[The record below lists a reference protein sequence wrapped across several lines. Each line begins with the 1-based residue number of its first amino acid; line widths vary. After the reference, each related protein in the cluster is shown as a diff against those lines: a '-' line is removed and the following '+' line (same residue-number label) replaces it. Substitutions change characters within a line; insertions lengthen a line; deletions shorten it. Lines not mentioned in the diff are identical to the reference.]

1 MNYRVMQKEDIPKAA
16 ELYIAYYNQYED
28 GEWNEQTT
36 AKRISQVLTREDS
49 LCLMLEDEDKLIAFA
64 MGYFEQYDDSE
75 VYDLV
80 EIVVAKECQNQGIGT
95 QFMREIERQAKEKG
109 ALLIQLEAVNDDKHN
124 LFYGKLGFKDAGNL
138 VLKCKML

>member
-1 MNYRVMQKEDIPKAA
+1 MNYRVMQKEDIPKVA

-49 LCLMLEDEDKLIAFA
+49 LCLMLEDEGKLIAFS
-64 MGYFEQYDDSE
+64 MGYFEQYDDGE
-75 VYDLV
+75 AYDLV
-80 EIVVAKECQNQGIGT
+80 EIVVAKEHQNQGIGT
-95 QFMREIERQAKEKG
+95 QFMREIERRAKEKG

-124 LFYGKLGFKDAGNL
+124 LFYGKLGFKDASNL